1 MFKQKLKE
9 ILELVL
15 EATDKTDT
23 YISYHYGNQSEILSV
38 IVGEEALTIS
48 DDRYMEES
56 MEEIRE
62 ALLKLIK

>member
-38 IVGEEALTIS
+38 IVGEEVLTIS

>member
-15 EATDKTDT
+15 EVADKTDT
-23 YISYHYGNQSEILSV
+23 YISYHFGNQSEALSV
-38 IVGEEALTIS
+38 IVGEEVLTIS

-56 MEEIRE
+56 MDEIRE

>member
-38 IVGEEALTIS
+38 IVGEEVPTIS

>member
-23 YISYHYGNQSEILSV
+23 YISYHYGNQSETLSV
-38 IVGEEALTIS
+38 IVGEEVLTIS
-48 DDRYMEES
+48 DDR
-56 MEEIRE
+56 
-62 ALLKLIK
+62 

>member
-23 YISYHYGNQSEILSV
+23 YISYHYGNQSETLSV
-38 IVGEEALTIS
+38 SVGEEVLTIS

>member
-9 ILELVL
+9 ILELVF

>member
-38 IVGEEALTIS
+38 NVGEEVLTIS

>member
-15 EATDKTDT
+15 EAADKTDT

-38 IVGEEALTIS
+38 IVGEEVLTIS

>member
-23 YISYHYGNQSEILSV
+23 YISYHYGNQSEVLSV
-38 IVGEEALTIS
+38 IVGEEVLTIS

>member
-15 EATDKTDT
+15 EAADKTDT
-23 YISYHYGNQSEILSV
+23 YISYHYGNQSETLSV
-38 IVGEEALTIS
+38 IVGEEVLTIS

>member
-38 IVGEEALTIS
+38 IVGEEVLAIS